1 MKSKSKKHIL
11 DGLEKASRPLNL
23 PPDQLENFLSAG
35 YVPQP
40 KQLHFHAAAR
50 LCDRPDGP
58 TQIGF
63 GGARGPG
70 KSHASFAQLALD
82 DCRRVPGLKALYI
95 RRSAKQAREQF
106 DDLRRTVLRNVP
118 HRYIKVRR
126 TPHLPQRLTHLIGH
140 FRTENDVDQYL
151 GIEYDVILIEEATTL
166 SDIKYKALRDS
177 NRTSKNFRPRIYTTA
192 NPGGIGHVWYK
203 KRFVDPFRTHQ
214 ELDTRFIF
222 ATIEDNAVID
232 PDYRRKL
239 EENTGWKLRAHRY
252 GDWEIAA
259 GQFLDNFRYDLHVIE
274 PFPIPPEWHCFMG
287 MDYGYKHPTV
297 FLLLAVDGDDNVY
310 VLDEHVQNGW
320 LPQQHAKEVH
330 AMIERNGAHRDVRN
344 HIYAGAD
351 VFAQKSQFTISD
363 TYLDEG
369 LAFTPAD
376 TDRIQGAHE
385 LRTRLGNPDAG
396 IPPSLFIF
404 NRCRNLIECLP
415 NLQNDPKNPE
425 DVLKVDV
432 NEEGIGGDDT
442 YDALRYAVKTYSSG
456 RLAFA

>member
-1 MKSKSKKHIL
+1 MKSKSKKHML
-11 DGLEKASRPLNL
+11 DGLGKASRTLSF
-23 PPDQLENFLSAG
+23 PPDQLEHFISAG
-35 YVPQP
+35 YVPQR

-50 LCDRPDGP
+50 ICDRPDGP
-58 TQIGF
+58 TQVGF

-82 DCRRVPGLKALYI
+82 DCRRVPGLKALYL
-95 RRSAKQAREQF
+95 RLSAKQAREQF
-106 DDLRRTVLRNVP
+106 DDLRRTVLKRIP
-118 HRYIKVRR
+118 HRFIRSEGLLIFPNGSRIY
-126 TPHLPQRLTHLIGH
+126 IGH

-203 KRFVDPFRTHQ
+203 KRFIDPSRTHQ
-214 ELDTRFIF
+214 ELDTRFVP

-259 GQFLDNFRYDLHVIE
+259 GQFLDNFNYDLHVIE
-274 PFPIPPEWHCFMG
+274 PFPIPSEWHFFMG

-320 LPQQHAKEVH
+320 LPQQHANEVH
-330 AMIERNGAHRDVRN
+330 AMIERNGARRDVRN

-351 VFAQKSQFTISD
+351 VFAQKSQFTVAD

-369 LAFTPAD
+369 LDFTPAD

-404 NRCRNLIECLP
+404 NRCTNLIECLP

-456 RLAFA
+456 RLYFA

>member
-1 MKSKSKKHIL
+1 MTDNSAPKPWDKQPDEPPEWFNRFHIYLTLGPSRTLLAAYHEWSGSKGNHSSTVNKRSKEWRWKERAL
-11 DGLEKASRPLNL
+11 AFDQANRAEKAAFEAAREAEARERRIRQNDRIFQAVAAAL
-23 PPDQLENFLSAG
+23 DAADLENLS
-35 YVPQP
+35 
-40 KQLHFHAAAR
+40 
-50 LCDRPDGP
+50 
-58 TQIGF
+58 
-63 GGARGPG
+63 
-70 KSHASFAQLALD
+70 
-82 DCRRVPGLKALYI
+82 
-95 RRSAKQAREQF
+95 
-106 DDLRRTVLRNVP
+106 
-118 HRYIKVRR
+118 
-126 TPHLPQRLTHLIGH
+126 
-140 FRTENDVDQYL
+140 
-151 GIEYDVILIEEATTL
+151 
-166 SDIKYKALRDS
+166 
-177 NRTSKNFRPRIYTTA
+177 
-192 NPGGIGHVWYK
+192 
-203 KRFVDPFRTHQ
+203 
-214 ELDTRFIF
+214 
-222 ATIEDNAVID
+222 TIEDNAVID

-259 GQFLDNFRYDLHVIE
+259 GQFLDNFNYDLHVIE
-274 PFPIPPEWHCFMG
+274 PFPIPSEWHCFMG

-330 AMIERNGAHRDVRN
+330 AMIERNGARRDVRN

-385 LRTRLGNPDAG
+385 LRYRLGNEDVG

-456 RLAFA
+456 RLYFA